1 MVPPQGVS
9 DKEPVADIL
18 IEPTHVLLS
27 TEALPGDR
35 RTQDKGSVH
44 ANSSFSIHPLDCFQQ
59 MLLKQESVPR
69 KRMKTSRVTL
79 QELE

>member
-9 DKEPVADIL
+9 DKQPIADVV
-18 IEPTHVLLS
+18 IELTRVLLS
-27 TEALPGDR
+27 TEPLPGDR

-44 ANSSFSIHPLDCFQQ
+44 ANSSFSIHSLDCFLQK
-59 MLLKQESVPR
+59 LLKQESMPR
-69 KRMKTSRVTL
+69 KQVKILRVTL